1 MKSNK
6 QSGQVIVI
14 LLLVML
20 VVLSVVLAITQRS
33 TTDLSSS
40 TETEQSTRAYSAA
53 EAGLEQALQRGD
65 TAQGDDPIR
74 NQTINLAGNQSSATI
89 RNSGF
94 LPVKGSGVAIE
105 YPPVGKESVA
115 QFWLTDPTDASNNY
129 NRNSFYIYFGNPVDA
144 SKPATSYDDSPTG
157 KNISPAIEVNVVKQI
172 TAGTAVTYE
181 SQRTYYD
188 SLSSRAS
195 SNNFVNITTP
205 SSPITCSAT
214 PAITT
219 ILKSNSQ
226 FYCRVLVNI
235 VNCAPPNCVPQ
246 LVRIRLL
253 YANLNHK
260 IAIAPNTGSFPP
272 QVELYTSTGKAG
284 QSQKT
289 LQVFR
294 IKEMLPPW
302 LDFAIFSVNDIVK

>member
-1 MKSNK
+1 MKLNK
-6 QSGQVIVI
+6 ESGQVIVI

-53 EAGLEQALQRGD
+53 EAGLEKALQRGG
-65 TAQGDDPIR
+65 TSPSSAPITS
-74 NQTINLAGNQSSATI
+74 QTINLPGNQSSATI
-89 RNSGF
+89 RNSGY

-105 YPPVGKESVA
+105 YPPIGKESVA
-115 QFWLTDPTDASNNY
+115 QFWLTDPADATNNY

-144 SKPATSYDDSPTG
+144 AKPATSYDDTTTA

-172 TAGTAVTYE
+172 IAGTTTYE

-205 SSPITCSAT
+205 SSPITCSAS
-214 PAITT
+214 PSVTT
-219 ILKSNSQ
+219 ILKTSSQ

-235 VNCAPPNCVPQ
+235 VNCALPSCVPQ
-246 LVRIRLL
+246 LVRVRLL

-289 LQVFR
+289 LQVYR
-294 IKEMLPPW
+294 VKEMLPPW